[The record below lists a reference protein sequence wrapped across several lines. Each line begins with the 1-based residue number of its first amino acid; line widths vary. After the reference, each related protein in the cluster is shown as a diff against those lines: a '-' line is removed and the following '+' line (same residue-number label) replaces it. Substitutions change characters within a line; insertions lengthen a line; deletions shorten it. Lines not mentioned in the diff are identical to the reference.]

1 MDFKPAG
8 LLTGIGSVPYTDPD
22 QALSLIFS
30 NTPEIPYW
38 PQMPQK
44 GPQEGFIFQFLSP
57 LVSTGLIKIE
67 NNRAFFDSED
77 QRWAESLADFYT
89 LYMAAMEGD
98 AGALEVFSLPE
109 NAASGFYAF
118 IKHVQE
124 KGPGEAIFFK
134 GHLAGPLTV
143 GFQLK
148 DDKGRLAYYEDQL
161 RDVLVKTLALNARWQ
176 AQKLSSLGR
185 PAIIFVD
192 EPGISIYGKSG
203 YITVT
208 REMIEKDLNEIAD
221 QIHAAGALAGV
232 HSCDAIDWSILY
244 QCHLDI
250 VNLDIYNF
258 GESLLPFVQELKAFI
273 QRGGILAQGIVPTNE
288 KAFAEN
294 CESLVKRLRDLW
306 DQLLI
311 RGISERDL
319 LMRTMITPA
328 CGTGLLDQDLAVHIY
343 GLAREVSGVVRE
355 LARV

>member
-8 LLTGIGSVPYTDPD
+8 LLTGIGSVPYTDSD

-44 GPQEGFIFQFLSP
+44 GSQEGFVFQFLSP
-57 LVSTGLIKIE
+57 LVNTGLITIE
-67 NNRAFFDSED
+67 NNRAFFDTENH
-77 QRWAESLADFYT
+77 RWAEGLAEFYT
-89 LYMAAMEGD
+89 LYMAAVEGD
-98 AGALEVFSLPE
+98 AGALEAFSLQE
-109 NAASGFYAF
+109 KAASGFYAF
-118 IKHVQE
+118 IKYVEE
-124 KGPGEAIFFK
+124 KGPKEAIFFK
-134 GHLAGPLTV
+134 GHLAGPLTI

-161 RDVLVKTLALNARWQ
+161 RDVLVKTLALHGRWQ

-192 EPGISIYGKSG
+192 EPGISVYGKSG

-208 REMIEKDLNEIAD
+208 REMIERDLNEISD
-221 QIHAAGALAGV
+221 QIHAAGALSGV

-244 QCHLDI
+244 QCRLDI
-250 VNLDIYNF
+250 VNLDAYNF
-258 GESLLPFVQELKAFI
+258 GESLLPFARELKDFI

-288 KAFAEN
+288 KAFDEN
-294 CESLVKRLRDLW
+294 CESLVKRLQDLW

-311 RGISERDL
+311 RGIPQRDL

-328 CGTGLLDQDLAVHIY
+328 CGTGLLDPALAVHIY
-343 GLAREVSGVVRE
+343 SLAREVSGAVRE
-355 LARV
+355 LARG